1 MPQSALLMRWLSVER
16 RLKGLDGGVWGVE
29 RGRPLYRLL
38 SALIYH
44 FVAGND
50 LPIAFGCADL
60 LQVPLHG
67 VNAIPKVVFFRRLE
81 IASTS
86 SPQRLKDHLL
96 RSSCQPYPRS
106 TAASSE
112 EGGTILLFCA

>member
-67 VNAIPKVVFFRRLE
+67 
-81 IASTS
+81 
-86 SPQRLKDHLL
+86 L
-96 RSSCQPYPRS
+96 RDDSVIFLWPVALCSR
-106 TAASSE
+106 
-112 EGGTILLFCA
+112 GG